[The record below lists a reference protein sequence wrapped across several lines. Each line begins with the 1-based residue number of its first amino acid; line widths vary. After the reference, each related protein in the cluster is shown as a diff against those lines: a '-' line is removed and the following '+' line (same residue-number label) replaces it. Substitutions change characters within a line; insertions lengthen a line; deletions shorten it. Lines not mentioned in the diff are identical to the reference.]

1 MSNCA
6 AMPFHSHGR
15 IGSDPCSRSQRQVQN
30 DSSVGYLMQSYNIDC
45 PMTDAINFATCQPA
59 VNYTGTRQMGLG
71 GCNVDENSLLRLT
84 DMSRD
89 KCRVSLWQ
97 RPFTTVPYL
106 GRGRSDNLTE
116 SNLRKGEEAGISSS
130 SKSEH
135 PSSEISYMRYTTTPL
150 IPQLKEDAENSS
162 RKIEED
168 AADGWIRGGLPSRE
182 YDRRTSY
189 RSMADSA
196 GRDSNINTSKPWCG
210 DSRATSDE
218 LRMKYYSRKERANR
232 HVSEHNYTAY

>member
-1 MSNCA
+1 
-6 AMPFHSHGR
+6 
-15 IGSDPCSRSQRQVQN
+15 
-30 DSSVGYLMQSYNIDC
+30 
-45 PMTDAINFATCQPA
+45 MTDAIHFATCQPA
-59 VNYTGTRQMGLG
+59 VNYTGTRQLGLG

-89 KCRVSLWQ
+89 KCRTSLWQ

-116 SNLRKGEEAGISSS
+116 SNLRRGEEAGISRS

-150 IPQLKEDAENSS
+150 IPQLKEDAGNSS

-168 AADGWIRGGLPSRE
+168 AATGWIRGGLPSRE

-189 RSMADSA
+189 HSTADSRRVGSA
-196 GRDSNINTSKPWCG
+196 IDVAKPWCG
-210 DSRATSDE
+210 DSRATSND
-218 LRMKYYSRKERANR
+218 LRAKYYASKEKALK
-232 HVSEHNYTAY
+232 HAAEHTYSAF